1 MTAKTQA
8 RAKAERGIQSSAE
21 HAGASWC
28 ESAAVYVR
36 WFFRI
41 HRKPQTMEAC
51 RLWAYSRGL
60 EVPEEQRCWGSV
72 TQRALREKTIA
83 PTGGYAKAAS
93 SNLSPKALYVRCV

>member
-1 MTAKTQA
+1 MNAKKTART
-8 RAKAERGIQSSAE
+8 RAERGIQSSAD
-21 HAGASWC
+21 HAGPSWC

-41 HRKPQTMEAC
+41 HRKPQTMESC
-51 RLWAYSRGL
+51 RLWAYQRGL
-60 EVPEEQRCWGSV
+60 EVPKEERAWGSV

-93 SNLSPKALYVRCV
+93 SNLSPKALYVRA

>member
-8 RAKAERGIQSSAE
+8 RAKAERGIRSSEE

-51 RLWAYSRGL
+51 RMWSYSRGL
-60 EVPEEQRCWGSV
+60 PIPEEERAWGSV